1 MAAYKIHKPLA
12 VLVVEDDPTF
22 ISFWR
27 RLFDEEFEISNCEL
41 VTSPLEASRILKERG
56 CELLISD
63 IIMPNI
69 NGCEL
74 ARLAQMLNP
83 HCDVIL
89 TTAYGTDLSRFDI
102 DGLKIHLLHKP
113 YSDIEALKLFVE
125 YIINKDQSFDELS
138 EDSFSDDEEN
148 PLVTNWKL

>member
-1 MAAYKIHKPLA
+1 MVACKIHKPLT

-22 ISFWR
+22 ISFWK
-27 RLFDEEFEISNCEL
+27 RLLDEEFEITNYEL
-41 VTSPLEASRILKERG
+41 VANPLEATRILKENG

-63 IIMPNI
+63 IIMPNM

-74 ARLAQMLNP
+74 ARLAQTLDP

-113 YSDIEALKLFVE
+113 YSDIGELKLFVE
-125 YIINKDQSFDELS
+125 YIINRDDSFDELS
-138 EDSFSDDEEN
+138 EDSFSEDEEN
-148 PLVTNWKL
+148 PLITNWKL